1 LALLIPREHSAYGQL
16 LMPLVVALVIG
27 GAAAGALALAPAA
40 VAAFLAHEPLL
51 VLLGQRGGRASRDR
65 NTDARRSFV
74 LFGIVAIVSGCLAVA
89 LLPTRGRLA
98 LVVPVAF
105 ALVAA
110 VLVTSGRERTTGG
123 EGLIALALTSASF
136 PIVMAGG
143 ASVQA
148 AATVGAVF
156 AATFVSATPA
166 VRAAICP
173 CHEVSPWSPPN
184 GRSDRHRA
192 PCARARSPQLLAS
205 MPAPRHLRRIDWT
218 IVGVRPRRAWCR
230 WPRSVDAFFG
240 NGVLCLVRRSA
251 AAAPERPVRG
261 PPIPQ

>member
-123 EGLIALALTSASF
+123 EVLIAFTLTSASF

-143 ASVQA
+143 DSVQA

-156 AATFVSATPA
+156 AAAFVSATLA
-166 VRAAICP
+166 VRAVIARATR
-173 CHEVSPWSPPN
+173 SPHGP
-184 GRSDRHRA
+184 HRA
-192 PCARARSPQLLAS
+192 AAVIVIVLLVLA
-205 MPAPRHLRRIDWT
+205 L
-218 IVGVRPRRAWCR
+218 
-230 WPRSVDAFFG
+230 
-240 NGVLCLVRRSA
+240 GVLNSLRACRLPGTCGGSTGRLSA
-251 AAAPERPVRG
+251 
-261 PPIPQ
+261 